1 MILKEGGNIFKTEQ
15 GALTQRIATADVDTT
30 VEFLEKI
37 TGYDWM
43 SEKDTEDGKPV
54 AYLGTTGRKS
64 SPDGTFELNS
74 SGDLDLSTDLNKVSK
89 SDIIAKLMNWCQSKG
104 IKQEDIMNKGKAKTD
119 GWIKDA
125 GDQVHFRTP
134 INGDSSYGYVQ
145 TDFMFSD
152 NVKFQQGAKRGGT
165 AKYGGTDRAILLSS
179 LARGRGLKF
188 SPKFGVVDPAQGDKV
203 LTSDWDEIA
212 GMLLG
217 QGAKANDT
225 RTVESIIKF
234 IIKLPNYEELVA
246 TARETFAK
254 ADKTLPVKENVNA
267 LKVGLELAEFTKAD
281 KAVAGLARPIVRTGG
296 DFLKS
301 IGSGFKAGKVAGDGF
316 GAMKQAYGAAG
327 GPKTTLGQLSGKV
340 KDMVDKAAKFW
351 KLDTPITGRSGVDA
365 VKDKN
370 KSKDDKN
377 MTWFYSDKQGMV
389 FWKKKNGTWAN
400 VDGKAVL
407 NSQKGDAAYKK
418 ADLKSGAPT
427 PESIKQP
434 TTILNEAARID
445 HIEDLIFFERSI
457 GAVRALE
464 ALKRLEKGVEDVTV
478 KWDGSP
484 ALVFGRNENGEFVFT
499 DKSGFVKSGGVER
512 ATDAGDLEQ
521 HLLNRSGGKN
531 RKDPK
536 RIAFAAKMKDIFADY
551 EKAVPKDYRGYFK
564 GDLLYYTTP
573 PVEDGHFV
581 FTPNIVEYRVDVN
594 SDIGKRIG
602 RSKTAVVIHRQMDE
616 EGNESP
622 LRDPNIFT
630 GNTVFVVP
638 PVYVDKSPP
647 VDNVNIQRLAKI
659 IQKDSKDIDTLLDPA
674 TLKQRKMTDFGKILY
689 KYTNSKVDTG
699 LDNLGRDFLKW
710 VDNSTLSGRKK
721 QNIIEYVKL
730 HMNAFTSLWEVV
742 NGIMKVKDQV
752 IKDIDSQGAAVKAK
766 LKPTGVAGGEGY
778 VIAHPDGDLKLV
790 NRSEFTAANR
800 AVER

>member
-1 MILKEGGNIFKTEQ
+1 MILKEGGNVFKTEPDKQ
-15 GALTQRIATADVDTT
+15 MITTRIPTKDVGPTIK
-30 VEFLEKI
+30 FIEKI
-37 TGYDWM
+37 VGFEID
-43 SEKDTEDGKPV
+43 EQDR
-54 AYLGTTGRKS
+54 LGTTGKKNNPGGS
-64 SPDGTFELNS
+64 FEQNS
-74 SGDLDLSTDLNKVSK
+74 SGDIDLNTDLNKVSK
-89 SDIIAKLMNWCQSKG
+89 SDIIAKLSNWCTKQG
-104 IKQEDIMNKGKAKTD
+104 IAQEDIMNKGRSKQD
-119 GWIKDA
+119 GWIHDA

-134 INGDSSYGYVQ
+134 IQGSEGFVQ
-145 TDFMFSD
+145 TDFMFTTNPD
-152 NVKFQQGAKRGGT
+152 YQRGAKRGGT
-165 AKYGGTDRAILLSS
+165 EAYGGALRAMLLASV
-179 LARGRGLKF
+179 ARGRGYKM
-188 SPKFGVVDPAQGDKV
+188 SPKFGLVDPNKGDEV
-203 LTSDWDEIA
+203 VADDWNKIAEI
-212 GMLLG
+212 LLG
-217 QGAKANDT
+217 PGATEKDT
-225 RTVESIIKF
+225 HTVESMIARLRKD
-234 IIKLPNYEELVA
+234 PNYEELIA
-246 TARETFAK
+246 PFEFQLEK
-254 ADKTLPVKENVNA
+254 AGKKLPESKNA
-267 LKVGLELAEFTKAD
+267 LRSGIDLAEFKVFSKTD
-281 KAVAGLARPIVRTGG
+281 KKIGNAVANVARPVVRTGG

-301 IGSGFKAGKVAGDGF
+301 IGAGFQAGKAAGDGI

-327 GPKTTLGQLSGKV
+327 GPKTSLGQLSGKV
-340 KDMVDKAAKFW
+340 KDMVGKAAKFW

-365 VKDKN
+365 VDDKN
-370 KSKDDKN
+370 KNKDDKN

-407 NSQKGDAAYKK
+407 NAQKGDAAYKK
-418 ADLKSGAPT
+418 ADLKSGAPV

-536 RIAFAAKMKDIFADY
+536 RIAFAAKMKDVFADY

-594 SDIGKRIG
+594 SDIGKRIA

-616 EGNESP
+616 EGNESA